1 MYNFNITKPIIHQY
15 DNGRWINEICMY
27 CIEY

>member
-1 MYNFNITKPIIHQY
+1 MYNFNITKSIISIN
-15 DNGRWINEICMY
+15 DNGRWINDICMY